1 MLLLQELVQDLD
13 ALGELAGLEMQGG
26 VLGEGDGDGE
36 DGVVAIGDGGG
47 VAAGGGGRRRR
58 RRISALH
65 GEIEESEHK
74 SNGENEGFWGK
85 KREREEKSPKIE

>member
-1 MLLLQELVQDLD
+1 MQGSI
-13 ALGELAGLEMQGG
+13 LGECNSGCEDSIVVIGDRGG
-26 VLGEGDGDGE
+26 
-36 DGVVAIGDGGG
+36 VAIGYGG
-47 VAAGGGGRRRR
+47 